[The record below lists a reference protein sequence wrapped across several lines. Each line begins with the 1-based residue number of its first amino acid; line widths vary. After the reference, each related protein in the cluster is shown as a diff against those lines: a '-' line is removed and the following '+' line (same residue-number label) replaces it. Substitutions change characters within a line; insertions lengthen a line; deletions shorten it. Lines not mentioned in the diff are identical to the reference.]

1 MRRRPWGVYRT
12 NQGTVFRVS
21 ETSEGGLKVEVLEG
35 EIWVPG
41 RVSLVGQRLSASTT
55 KLDAGAIAA
64 LPA

>member
-41 RVSLVGQRLSASTT
+41 
-55 KLDAGAIAA
+55 
-64 LPA
+64 